1 MKLLQFSFLEIYQE
15 PEATTNIEMV
25 RRVLNEL
32 YGKYV
37 DDHNLNVVP
46 QSGQENVFES
56 SSTSSSSSASVLRRS
71 TTSGMAMFQSFVTSV
86 DTFSTYEISFR
97 SIFGRRCLYL

>member
-1 MKLLQFSFLEIYQE
+1 LDPRFKMKLLQFSFLEIYQE

-37 DDHNLNVVP
+37 DDHNLNAVP
-46 QSGQENVFES
+46 QSGQ
-56 SSTSSSSSASVLRRS
+56 
-71 TTSGMAMFQSFVTSV
+71 
-86 DTFSTYEISFR
+86 
-97 SIFGRRCLYL
+97 